1 MLDLLKEILKQSNIY
16 IRSIHEA
23 EFGFVVN
30 NDFLV
35 KKSFLITNKFKD
47 EIIAEIISVKNK
59 KLAQWST
66 RSFK

>member
-1 MLDLLKEILKQSNIY
+1 MLDLLKEILKKSNIKVKSVTEN
-16 IRSIHEA
+16 SI
-23 EFGFVVN
+23 GFVVN